1 MYFCDPDLPDYIV
14 WNIQKLFILM
24 AHFMAANNK
33 KLEPPEQKI
42 RTKKIKMTHK
52 NENENDSNKYWNNGS
67 NYVA

>member
-1 MYFCDPDLPDYIV
+1 
-14 WNIQKLFILM
+14 M

-42 RTKKIKMTHK
+42 GTKQIKMTHK